1 MCYLLGPLIL
11 HLGYTPLLFCGY
23 LYFIGTPRL
32 TYGHEQGQYGTLT
45 ERITYVF
52 YYNNNTAI
60 YKQYT
65 TYIYCWSTLRTRLL
79 CTSSVVH
86 CKRIHRHLITALFG
100 GQPTISPSCKQQA
113 TSGKFFRWQS
123 WSYRYNYHATL
134 LVSVLV
140 IVGLFVSQL
149 HYRFRIAYDQQS
161 FVLLSWS
168 CSSYL

>member
-113 TSGKFFRWQS
+113 TSGKFF
-123 WSYRYNYHATL
+123 YCVGLTDIIYHAQQL
-134 LVSVLV
+134 LIHQREATCSRINNCNSRLV
-140 IVGLFVSQL
+140 IVQL
-149 HYRFRIAYDQQS
+149 YVIHS
-161 FVLLSWS
+161 L
-168 CSSYL
+168 